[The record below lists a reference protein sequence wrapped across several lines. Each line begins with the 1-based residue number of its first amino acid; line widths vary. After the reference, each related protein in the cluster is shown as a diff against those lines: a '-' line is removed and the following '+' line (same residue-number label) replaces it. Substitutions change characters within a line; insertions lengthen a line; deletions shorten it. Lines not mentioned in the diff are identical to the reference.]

1 MNQLK
6 SMEYN
11 NSYRFGE
18 EAVQEGAVKVL
29 EELGIIPYS
38 LIFTYKIEGGCLS
51 ITLFMKE
58 ALDLLLKKLQYYEQ
72 CDKSGFNI
80 FPESNT
86 VILTGMALSN
96 FYLL

>member
-1 MNQLK
+1 MNLSK
-6 SMEYN
+6 SMEY
-11 NSYRFGE
+11 SSTCRFGE
-18 EAVQEGAVKVL
+18 EAVQDGAAKVL

-58 ALDLLLKKLQYYEQ
+58 ALDLLLKELKYYDQ